1 MQRDHSMILHR
12 PKGTGPTRGAGGKE
26 GRRTTRGERQRRHGS
41 AHKDKQSRESRP
53 KRREQR
59 HTKGRQEG
67 GRQGS
72 AGGTDRTHVNT
83 EVKRDR
89 ATATHREVTPRKKET
104 RFPTRRRAHS
114 YTPPF
119 ARPSVHKQNQTP
131 SFGDGGHQL
140 VRGAHEGPEHRQQ
153 RLHTFLLLCAR
164 KTHLSKHQ
172 KWNALVHVCCG
183 HWTS

>member
-41 AHKDKQSRESRP
+41 AHKDKQSRKSRP

-59 HTKGRQEG
+59 HTKGRQEE
-67 GRQGS
+67 GRQGT
-72 AGGTDRTHVNT
+72 GGTDRTHVNT

-172 KWNALVHVCCG
+172 KWHALVHVCCG